1 MRTLVFANLDLSAAA
16 EETLNPPITWFGW
29 EVPIALQI
37 FTVFALGMV
46 MLGIAIAEFN
56 AGD

>member
-1 MRTLVFANLDLSAAA
+1 MRTLVFASLDIS
-16 EETLNPPITWFGW
+16 EEAHKTLNPPITWFGW
-29 EVPIALQI
+29 SVPIALQI

-46 MLGIAIAEFN
+46 VLGIAIAEFN

>member
-1 MRTLVFANLDLSAAA
+1 MGVMQM
-16 EETLNPPITWFGW
+16 ITWFGW
-29 EVPIALQI
+29 AVPIALQI